1 MPRPKGSGNKNRS
14 ELVQLALTGLDVQIQ
29 QIQAQ
34 LDALTAKRREI
45 SRSGA
50 VKEIVSSATGASKKQ
65 TASVTSSKKKKK
77 RKVSEE
83 TRQKLSEAAQA
94 RWARQ
99 RGEA

>member
-29 QIQAQ
+29 QIQSQ
-34 LDALTAKRREI
+34 LDALTAKRREL
-45 SRSGA
+45 SKSGG
-50 VKEIVSSATGASKKQ
+50 VKETVSSSPATSKKQ
-65 TASVTSSKKKKK
+65 KAGVTPSKKRKK

>member
-50 VKEIVSSATGASKKQ
+50 VKETVSSASVASKKQ
-65 TASVTSSKKKKK
+65 TAGVTSPKKRKK

>member
-29 QIQAQ
+29 QIQSQ
-34 LDALTAKRREI
+34 LDALTAKRREL
-45 SRSGA
+45 SRSGS
-50 VKEIVSSATGASKKQ
+50 VKETVSAPVASKKQ
-65 TASVTSSKKKKK
+65 KAGVTPSKKRKK